1 MKLHDNDWA
10 PSPRRV
16 RIFLAEKGIEVPRV
30 NVDLRGGEQLSEAF
44 LRERNSGGT
53 VPVLELDDGTC
64 IAETMAICRYFEAIH
79 PEPAL
84 LGSDARSIAMV
95 EMWNRRAEIGGLL
108 AVFDIFRNTH
118 PAFVDRG
125 LPGSTEP
132 VPQIPALAE
141 RQRGTLARLLAM
153 ADAQLARHPFLAG
166 DRYSVADITLQVT
179 VDMAARLGAD
189 ASPANVQR
197 WHAEVSAR
205 PSASA

>member
-1 MKLHDNDWA
+1 MKLHENDKA

-30 NVDLRGGEQLSEAF
+30 NVDLRGGEQLSDAF
-44 LRERNSGGT
+44 RRELNPGGT
-53 VPVLELDDGTC
+53 VPVLELDDGTY
-64 IAETMAICRYFEAIH
+64 IAETMAICRYFEAIQ

-84 LGSDARSIAMV
+84 LGTDAQSIAII

-125 LPGSTEP
+125 LPGAPVP

-141 RQRGTLARLLAM
+141 RERGTLARTLAI
-153 ADAQLARHPFLAG
+153 ADAQLGRHPFLAG
-166 DRYSVADITLQVT
+166 DHYSVADITLQVT
-179 VDMAARLGAD
+179 LGMAARLGLD
-189 ASPANVQR
+189 GPPANVQR
-197 WHAEVSAR
+197 WYAEVSAR